1 MPKEL
6 GFLDLYTEIGLYTLK
21 RSIYRMLTDYAHFT
35 WPHAF
40 FHTDTRQV
48 LDMVQTHSAA
58 EIAKLKK
65 QTSRS
70 IEIGDLSAAYC
81 STKLILN
88 LLENNHSSSLER
100 ANVHYELG
108 LICIA
113 LDKNAEG
120 TRQLERAIEC
130 CLDTDNSD
138 SWLHREATRALAEM
152 EPSGSFKLQ
161 PKDKPQ
167 VQIA

>member
-1 MPKEL
+1 MPKTL
-6 GFLDLYTEIGLYTLK
+6 RILDSYTEIELCTFK
-21 RSIYRMLTDYAHFT
+21 TSIYRMHID
-35 WPHAF
+35 HADF
-40 FHTDTRQV
+40 RWSLVCFRTETGQV
-48 LDMVQTHSAA
+48 LDMVQPYSAA

-81 STKLILN
+81 TAKLILN
-88 LLENNHSSSLER
+88 LLENNHSSSMER

-130 CLDTDNSD
+130 CLDTNNND
-138 SWLHREATRALAEM
+138 SWLHREATRALGEM
-152 EPSGSFKLQ
+152 EPSGSFKMQ
-161 PKDKPQ
+161 PKAKPQ

>member
-1 MPKEL
+1 MHIFFAWPL
-6 GFLDLYTEIGLYTLK
+6 VFYRTETG
-21 RSIYRMLTDYAHFT
+21 
-35 WPHAF
+35 
-40 FHTDTRQV
+40 QV
-48 LDMVQTHSAA
+48 LDMVQPHSAA

-81 STKLILN
+81 TAKLILN
-88 LLENNHSSSLER
+88 LLENNHSSSMEK

-120 TRQLERAIEC
+120 TRQLERAIQC
-130 CLDTDNSD
+130 CLDTDGSD
-138 SWLHREATRALAEM
+138 SWLHREATRALGEM

-161 PKDKPQ
+161 PKTKPQ